1 MNRTL
6 QALLT
11 IFLFTHSA
19 FGQGTDTLTTE
30 SPLELDVSD
39 TLSVPVWNDSLQV
52 LDGSDSIPLYFEG
65 EVAVADSLA
74 KETERAHSPYK
85 AIMYALVIPGLGQGY
100 NRKYYKIPI
109 VWAAM
114 GGAVYAITYNTRR
127 YRDAAYEY
135 ALVPDD
141 NNERILRG
149 WRRYM
154 ELSYIALTVVYALQ
168 VVDAY
173 VDAQLYSWDV
183 NENLSMRVAP
193 SLQPMMA
200 PNSMTGQS
208 YGLTCSFNIKGR

>member
-11 IFLFTHSA
+11 IFLFSQSMY
-19 FGQGTDTLTTE
+19 GQGTDSLAAPADTLTVIEVADTI
-30 SPLELDVSD
+30 PLFVSGNILAED
-39 TLSVPVWNDSLQV
+39 TLMSEMD
-52 LDGSDSIPLYFEG
+52 
-65 EVAVADSLA
+65 
-74 KETERAHSPYK
+74 KEHSPSK
-85 AIMYALVIPGLGQGY
+85 AIMYALVLPGLGQGY
-100 NRKYYKIPI
+100 NQKYYKIPI
-109 VWAAM
+109 VWAAI
-114 GGAVYAITYNTRR
+114 GGAVYAINYNTRK

-135 ALVPDD
+135 ALLPDD

-154 ELSYIALTVVYALQ
+154 ELSYIALTIVYALQ

-193 SLQPMMA
+193 SLQPLMA
-200 PNSMTGQS
+200 PHSMTGQS
-208 YGLTCSFNIKGR
+208 YGFTCSFNLKGR

>member
-1 MNRTL
+1 MNRTI

-11 IFLFTHSA
+11 IFLFTHST
-19 FGQGTDTLTTE
+19 FGQGTDTLTTDTLVVIDGSDTLTVIE
-30 SPLELDVSD
+30 VNDTLQVLEVSD
-39 TLSVPVWNDSLQV
+39 T
-52 LDGSDSIPLYFEG
+52 IPLFIEG
-65 EVAVADSLA
+65 NMEVADSLA
-74 KETERAHSPYK
+74 KETEKAHSPYK
-85 AIMYALVIPGLGQGY
+85 AIMYALVLPGLGQGY
-100 NRKYYKIPI
+100 NQKYFKIPI

-114 GGAVYAITYNTRR
+114 GGAVYAITYNTRK
-127 YRDAAYEY
+127 YRDAAYQY
-135 ALVPDD
+135 ALLPDD

-193 SLQPMMA
+193 SLQPMMV
-200 PNSMTGQS
+200 PNSLTGQS
-208 YGLTCSFNIKGR
+208 YGLTCSFNLKGR

>member
-6 QALLT
+6 QALLI
-11 IFLFTHSA
+11 IFLFTHTSS
-19 FGQGTDTLTTE
+19 GQGTDTLTFSTGAD
-30 SPLELDVSD
+30 S
-39 TLSVPVWNDSLQV
+39 TMTKPV
-52 LDGSDSIPLYFEG
+52 SDSIPLYAEG
-65 EVAVADSLA
+65 EMTFADSVA
-74 KETERAHSPYK
+74 GETGKAHSPYK
-85 AIMYALVIPGLGQGY
+85 AIMYALVLPGLGQGY
-100 NRKYYKIPI
+100 NQKYYKIPI
-109 VWAAM
+109 VWAAI
-114 GGAVYAITYNTRR
+114 GGAVYAISYNTRK
-127 YRDAAYEY
+127 YREAANEY

-193 SLQPMMA
+193 SLQPLMV
-200 PNSMTGQS
+200 PNSLTGQS
-208 YGLTCSFNIKGR
+208 YGLTCSFNLKGR